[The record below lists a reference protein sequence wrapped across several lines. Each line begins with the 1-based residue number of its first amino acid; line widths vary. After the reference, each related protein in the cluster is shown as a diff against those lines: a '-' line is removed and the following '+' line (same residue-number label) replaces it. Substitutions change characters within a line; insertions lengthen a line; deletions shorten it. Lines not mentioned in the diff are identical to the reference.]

1 MGLGSYVIYLR
12 AVKDGV
18 TPREVAHDLDMPEH
32 FIHAI
37 ELEKHGGD
45 NDSRSKL
52 AEYFEANVDEFSD
65 YSRSTHTKFMEILKK
80 ERRPQMG
87 FLLMTGETLL
97 GTVDGADSSIV
108 KIVEANTGVKT
119 ILQRHAIKK
128 WWLLKARSETGSS
141 SGSSRPTSGGFR
153 PNNGSR
159 PQRPSNGGNRPFNGN
174 GGSYNSGNGNRPPAQ
189 RRPVHN

>member
-12 AVKDGV
+12 AIKDGV

-52 AEYFEANVDEFSD
+52 AEYFDSNVDDLSD

-87 FLLMTGETLL
+87 FMLMNGETLL

-128 WWLLKARSETGSS
+128 WWLLKSRNE
-141 SGSSRPTSGGFR
+141 SGGRPMAGGFR

-159 PQRPSNGGNRPFNGN
+159 PPRPNNNGGGRPFNGN
-174 GGSYNSGNGNRPPAQ
+174 GGGNRTGSGTRPMSP
-189 RRPVHN
+189 RRPVQN